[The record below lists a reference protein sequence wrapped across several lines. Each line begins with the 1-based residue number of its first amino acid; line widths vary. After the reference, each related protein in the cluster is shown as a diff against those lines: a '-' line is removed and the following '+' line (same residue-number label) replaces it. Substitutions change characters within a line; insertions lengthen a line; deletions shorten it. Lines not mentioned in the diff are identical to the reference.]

1 MIGILAAILISN
13 NRANDTATQ
22 SYIRSMVSG
31 VETLHD
37 SVTGKL
43 PLRPPLAP
51 LLLAKLLILP
61 L

>member
-1 MIGILAAILISN
+1 MSN